1 MFIKV
6 FRLKTTNM
14 EKLNQNSILSFKDE
28 LHARPYIKLS
38 NNLRTFHFAYLIKE
52 NDEKKNWNY
61 LDKFLKKINFQRLPN
76 EVSKYWVAEGKDL
89 IVRYECHTE
98 FISLTLIYSNK
109 IDNKNKNKPKL
120 FDENFLRLLPLDFLK
135 NFPGQHFLSSWIE
148 MVPSNY
154 NFRPIDIEQFFY
166 HDNFAGSKVAEDG
179 ANVFMSFKSD
189 RTNFLGSGFRR
200 VFIQNKNLR
209 TRRTGRLL
217 QRIVELETYQV
228 LSLLGLP
235 QVRQETLNLSNLEKQ
250 ITHIT
255 KSVSKT
261 AKKNLDKK
269 SILYPD
275 YQKDLNELSYVV
287 AKIEEIDSA
296 TNYRLSATAAYYK
309 LVEQRIQDLRE
320 NRMESFQTNNEFL
333 SRRLQ
338 PAVRTSEAFS
348 RRLESLATRAQRAD
362 NLVRTQIE
370 MGVQIQNKNLLASME
385 LRARAQLR
393 LQQTVES
400 LSIVAITYYIVGL
413 LSTMVKP
420 INFNNLI
427 ISRTMFL
434 ALSVPIILILI
445 WFIAKMVRKKINKIK

>member
-1 MFIKV
+1 MK
-6 FRLKTTNM
+6 KAT
-14 EKLNQNSILSFKDE
+14 QNSILSFKDE
-28 LHARPYIKLS
+28 LHARPYIKLG

-52 NDEKKNWNY
+52 NDENKSWNY
-61 LDKFLKKINFQRLPN
+61 LDKFLRKINFQKLPK
-76 EVSKYWVAEGKDL
+76 EASKYWVAEGKDL

-98 FISLTLIYSNK
+98 FISLTLIYPNK
-109 IDNKNKNKPKL
+109 IDSVKKKPKL
-120 FDENFLRLLPLDFLK
+120 FEENFLKLLPIEFLK
-135 NFPGQHFLSSWIE
+135 NFPGHHFLSTWIE
-148 MVPSNY
+148 MVPSNFY
-154 NFRPIDIEQFFY
+154 FRPIDIEEFFY
-166 HDNFAGSKVAEDG
+166 HDNFAGSNVAEDG

-189 RTNFLGSGFRR
+189 TTNFLESGFRR

-250 ITHIT
+250 ITDIT

-261 AKKNLDKK
+261 AKKNLNKK
-269 SILYPD
+269 SIIHTD

-287 AKIEEIDSA
+287 AKIEEIDSS

-309 LVEQRIQDLRE
+309 LVEQRIHDLRE
-320 NRMESFQTNNEFL
+320 ERLESFQTNYEFL

-338 PAVRTSEAFS
+338 PAIRTSEAFA

-370 MGVQIQNKNLLASME
+370 MGVQIQNKNLLESME

-393 LQQTVES
+393 LQETVES

-413 LSTMVKP
+413 LSTLVDP
-420 INFNNLI
+420 INFGKLI
-427 ISRTMFL
+427 MSKTTFL
-434 ALSVPIILILI
+434 ALCVPIILILV
-445 WFIAKMVRKKINKIK
+445 WYIAKMVRKKINRIK

>member
-1 MFIKV
+1 MNK
-6 FRLKTTNM
+6 M
-14 EKLNQNSILSFKDE
+14 EKQIQNNTLSFKDE

-38 NNLRTFHFAYLIKE
+38 NNLRVFHFAYLIKE
-52 NDEKKNWNY
+52 NDDKKSWIY
-61 LDKFLKKINFQRLPN
+61 LDKFLGKINFQSLPKQA
-76 EVSKYWVAEGKDL
+76 SKYWVAEGKDL
-89 IVRYECHTE
+89 IIRYECHTE
-98 FISLTLIYSNK
+98 FISLTLIYPNK
-109 IDNKNKNKPKL
+109 IENKNKNKPNL
-120 FDENFLRLLPLDFLK
+120 FDENFLRLLPTEFLK
-135 NFPGQHFLSSWIE
+135 NFPGEHFLSTWIE

-154 NFRPIDIEQFFY
+154 SFKPIDIEKYFY
-166 HDNFAGSKVAEDG
+166 HDNFAGSNVAEDG

-189 RTNFLGSGFRR
+189 RTNFLSSGFRR

-235 QVRQETLNLSNLEKQ
+235 QVRQESLNLSNLEKQ
-250 ITHIT
+250 ITKIT

-269 SILYPD
+269 SITYPD
-275 YQKDLNELSYVV
+275 YQQDLNELSYVV
-287 AKIEEIDSA
+287 AKIEEIDSS

-309 LVEQRIQDLRE
+309 LVEQRITDLRE
-320 NRMESFQTNNEFL
+320 DRLVSFQTNNEFL

-338 PAVRTSEAFS
+338 PAIRTSEAFS

-370 MGVQIQNKNLLASME
+370 MGVQIQNKDLLESME

-393 LQQTVES
+393 LQETVES

-413 LSTMVKP
+413 LSTLVDP
-420 INFNNLI
+420 INFDKFLI
-427 ISRTMFL
+427 SKTVFL
-434 ALSVPIILILI
+434 ALCVPIILILI

>member
-1 MFIKV
+1 ME
-6 FRLKTTNM
+6 KTT
-14 EKLNQNSILSFKDE
+14 QDSILSFKDE

-38 NNLRTFHFAYLIKE
+38 NNLRTFHFAYLLKE
-52 NDEKKNWNY
+52 NDEKKSWVY
-61 LDKFLKKINFQRLPN
+61 LDKFLGNIDFHRLPK

-89 IVRYECHTE
+89 IIRYECHTE
-98 FISLTLIYSNK
+98 FISLTLIYPNK
-109 IDNKNKNKPKL
+109 IEDDNKNKTKL
-120 FDENFLRLLPLDFLK
+120 FDENFLRLLPIEFLK
-135 NFPGQHFLSSWIE
+135 NFPGEHFLSSWIE
-148 MVPSNY
+148 MIPSKS
-154 NFRPIDIEQFFY
+154 NFKPIDIEKFFY
-166 HDNFAGSKVAEDG
+166 HDNFAGSNVAEDG

-235 QVRQETLNLSNLEKQ
+235 QVRTETKNLSNLEKQ
-250 ITHIT
+250 ITEIT

-261 AKKNLDKK
+261 AKSNLDKK
-269 SILYPD
+269 AIRYPD

-287 AKIEEIDSA
+287 AKIEEIDSS
-296 TNYRLSATAAYYK
+296 TNYRLSATSAYYK
-309 LVEQRIQDLRE
+309 LVEQRIKDLRE
-320 NRMESFQTNNEFL
+320 IRLESFQTNNEFL

-338 PAVRTSEAFS
+338 PAIRTSEAFS

-370 MGVQIQNKNLLASME
+370 MGVQIQNKDLLKSME

-393 LQQTVES
+393 LQETVES

-413 LSTMVKP
+413 LSTLVDP
-420 INFNNLI
+420 INFDFIFINKEL
-427 ISRTMFL
+427 FL
-434 ALSVPIILILI
+434 ALCVPIVLILI
-445 WFIAKMVRKKINKIK
+445 WYVAKTVRKKINKIK

>member
-1 MFIKV
+1 MK
-6 FRLKTTNM
+6 KAT
-14 EKLNQNSILSFKDE
+14 ENSILSFKDE
-28 LHARPYIKLS
+28 LHARPYIKLG

-52 NDEKKNWNY
+52 NDEKKSWNY
-61 LDKFLKKINFQRLPN
+61 LDKFLRKINFQKLPN
-76 EVSKYWVAEGKDL
+76 ESSKYWVAEGKDL
-89 IVRYECHTE
+89 TVRYECHTE
-98 FISLTLIYSNK
+98 FISLTLIYPNK
-109 IDNKNKNKPKL
+109 IENKNKPKL
-120 FDENFLRLLPLDFLK
+120 FDENFLNLLPIEFLE
-135 NFPGQHFLSSWIE
+135 NFPGDHFLSTWIE
-148 MVPSNY
+148 MVPSNF
-154 NFRPIDIEQFFY
+154 NFRPIDIEDFFY
-166 HDNFAGSKVAEDG
+166 HDNFAGSNVAEDG

-189 RTNFLGSGFRR
+189 RTDFLGSGFRR

-235 QVRQETLNLSNLEKQ
+235 QVRQETSNLSNLEKQ
-250 ITHIT
+250 ITEIT

-261 AKKNLDKK
+261 AKKNLNKK
-269 SILYPD
+269 SIDYPD
-275 YQKDLNELSYVV
+275 YQQDLNELSYVV
-287 AKIEEIDSA
+287 AKIEEIDSS

-320 NRMESFQTNNEFL
+320 ERLESFQTSYEFL

-338 PAVRTSEAFS
+338 PAIRTTEAFS

-370 MGVQIQNKNLLASME
+370 MGVQIQNKNLLESME

-393 LQQTVES
+393 LQETVES

-413 LSTMVKP
+413 LSTLVDP
-420 INFNNLI
+420 INFEKFF
-427 ISRTMFL
+427 ISKTVFL
-434 ALSVPIILILI
+434 ALCVPIILILI
-445 WFIAKMVRKKINKIK
+445 WYIAKMVRKKINKIT

>member
-1 MFIKV
+1 MK
-6 FRLKTTNM
+6 KAT
-14 EKLNQNSILSFKDE
+14 ENSILSFKDE
-28 LHARPYIKLS
+28 LHARPYIKLG

-52 NDEKKNWNY
+52 NDEKKSWNY
-61 LDKFLKKINFQRLPN
+61 LDKFLRKINFQKLPN
-76 EVSKYWVAEGKDL
+76 ESSKYWVAEGKDL
-89 IVRYECHTE
+89 TVRYECHTE
-98 FISLTLIYSNK
+98 FISLTLIYPNK
-109 IDNKNKNKPKL
+109 IENKNKPKL
-120 FDENFLRLLPLDFLK
+120 FDENFLNLLPIEFLE
-135 NFPGQHFLSSWIE
+135 NFPGDHFLSTWIE
-148 MVPSNY
+148 MAPPNF
-154 NFRPIDIEQFFY
+154 NFRPIDIEEFFY
-166 HDNFAGSKVAEDG
+166 HDNFAGSNVAEDG

-189 RTNFLGSGFRR
+189 RTDFLGSGFRR

-235 QVRQETLNLSNLEKQ
+235 QVRQETSHLSNLEKQ
-250 ITHIT
+250 ITEIT

-261 AKKNLDKK
+261 AKKNLNKK
-269 SILYPD
+269 SIAYPD
-275 YQKDLNELSYVV
+275 YQQDLNELSYVV
-287 AKIEEIDSA
+287 AKIEEIDSS

-320 NRMESFQTNNEFL
+320 ERLESFQTSYEFL

-338 PAVRTSEAFS
+338 PAIRTTEAFS

-370 MGVQIQNKNLLASME
+370 MGVQIQNKNLLESME

-393 LQQTVES
+393 LQETVES

-413 LSTMVKP
+413 LNTLVEP
-420 INFNNLI
+420 INFDKFLI
-427 ISRTMFL
+427 SKAVSL
-434 ALSVPIILILI
+434 ALCVPIILILI
-445 WFIAKMVRKKINKIK
+445 WYIAKMVRKKINKIK

>member
-1 MFIKV
+1 MIS
-6 FRLKTTNM
+6 M
-14 EKLNQNSILSFKDE
+14 ENQTQNSALSFKDE

-38 NNLRTFHFAYLIKE
+38 NNLRVFHFAYLIKE
-52 NDEKKNWNY
+52 NDDKKSWAY
-61 LDKFLKKINFQRLPN
+61 LDKFLSKINFQNLPK
-76 EVSKYWVAEGKDL
+76 EASKYWVAEGKDL
-89 IVRYECHTE
+89 IIRYECHTE
-98 FISLTLIYSNK
+98 FISLTLIYPNK
-109 IDNKNKNKPKL
+109 IENENKNKPKL
-120 FDENFLRLLPLDFLK
+120 FDENFLRLLPIDFLN
-135 NFPGQHFLSSWIE
+135 NFPGEHLLSSWIE
-148 MVPSNY
+148 MAPSKHI
-154 NFRPIDIEQFFY
+154 FKPIDIERYFY
-166 HDNFAGSKVAEDG
+166 HDNFAGSNVAEDG

-235 QVRQETLNLSNLEKQ
+235 QVRQESLNLSNLEKQ
-250 ITHIT
+250 ITEIT
-255 KSVSKT
+255 KSVSRT

-269 SILYPD
+269 SIRYPD
-275 YQKDLNELSYVV
+275 YQQDLNELSYVV
-287 AKIEEIDSA
+287 AKIEEIDSS

-309 LVEQRIQDLRE
+309 LVEQRIIDLRE
-320 NRMESFQTNNEFL
+320 DRLESFQTNNEFL

-338 PAVRTSEAFS
+338 PAIRTSEAFS

-370 MGVQIQNKNLLASME
+370 MGVQIQNKDLLESME

-393 LQQTVES
+393 LQETVES

-413 LSTMVKP
+413 LSTLVDP
-420 INFNNLI
+420 INFDKFLI
-427 ISRTMFL
+427 SKAVFL
-434 ALSVPIILILI
+434 ALCVPIILVLI

>member
-1 MFIKV
+1 MNKAA
-6 FRLKTTNM
+6 
-14 EKLNQNSILSFKDE
+14 ENSILSFKDE
-28 LHARPYIKLS
+28 LHARPYIKLG

-52 NDEKKNWNY
+52 NDEKKSWKY
-61 LDKFLKKINFQRLPN
+61 LDNFLRKINFQKLPN

-89 IVRYECHTE
+89 TVRYECHTE
-98 FISLTLIYSNK
+98 FISLTLIYPNK
-109 IDNKNKNKPKL
+109 IENKNKPKL
-120 FDENFLRLLPLDFLK
+120 FDENFLNLLPIKFLE
-135 NFPGQHFLSSWIE
+135 NFPGDHFLSTWIE
-148 MVPSNY
+148 MAPSNF
-154 NFRPIDIEQFFY
+154 NFRPIDIEDFFY
-166 HDNFAGSKVAEDG
+166 HDNFAGSNVAEDG

-189 RTNFLGSGFRR
+189 RTDFLGSGFRR

-250 ITHIT
+250 ITEIT

-261 AKKNLDKK
+261 AKKNLNKK
-269 SILYPD
+269 SIAYPD

-287 AKIEEIDSA
+287 AKIEEIDSSS
-296 TNYRLSATAAYYK
+296 NYRLSATAAYYK

-320 NRMESFQTNNEFL
+320 ERLESFQTNYEFL

-338 PAVRTSEAFS
+338 PAIRTTEAFS
-348 RRLESLATRAQRAD
+348 RRLESLAIRAQRAD

-370 MGVQIQNKNLLASME
+370 MGVQIQNKNLLESME

-393 LQQTVES
+393 LQETVES

-413 LSTMVKP
+413 LSTLVDP
-420 INFNNLI
+420 INFNKFF
-427 ISRTMFL
+427 ISKTVFL
-434 ALSVPIILILI
+434 ALCVPIILVLI
-445 WFIAKMVRKKINKIK
+445 WYIAKMVRKKINKIT

>member
-1 MFIKV
+1 
-6 FRLKTTNM
+6 M
-14 EKLNQNSILSFKDE
+14 EKASQNITVSFKDE

-38 NNLRTFHFAYLIKE
+38 NNLRTFHFAYLLKE
-52 NDEKKNWNY
+52 NDEKKSWAY
-61 LDKFLKKINFQRLPN
+61 LDKFLGKIDFQKLPK

-89 IVRYECHTE
+89 IIRYECHTE
-98 FISLTLIYSNK
+98 FISLTLIYPNK
-109 IDNKNKNKPKL
+109 IEYDNKNKPKL
-120 FDENFLRLLPLDFLK
+120 FDENFLRLLPIEFLK
-135 NFPGQHFLSSWIE
+135 NFPGEHFLSSWIE
-148 MVPSNY
+148 MLPSKQH
-154 NFRPIDIEQFFY
+154 FKPIDIEKFFY
-166 HDNFAGSKVAEDG
+166 HDNFAGSNVAENG

-235 QVRQETLNLSNLEKQ
+235 QVRSETKNLSILEKQ
-250 ITHIT
+250 ITEIT

-261 AKKNLDKK
+261 TKKNLDKK
-269 SILYPD
+269 SIRYPD

-287 AKIEEIDSA
+287 AKIEEIASS
-296 TNYRLSATAAYYK
+296 TNYRLSATSAYYK

-320 NRMESFQTNNEFL
+320 SRLESFQTNNEFL

-338 PAVRTSEAFS
+338 PAIRTSEAFS
-348 RRLESLATRAQRAD
+348 SRLESLATRAQRAD

-370 MGVQIQNKNLLASME
+370 MGVQIQNKELLESME

-393 LQQTVES
+393 LQETVES

-413 LSTMVKP
+413 LSTLIDPM
-420 INFNNLI
+420 NFDSI
-427 ISRTMFL
+427 FL
-434 ALSVPIILILI
+434 SKDLFLSLSVPIILILI
-445 WFIAKMVRKKINKIK
+445 WYVAKIVRKRINKIK

>member
-1 MFIKV
+1 MNKA
-6 FRLKTTNM
+6 TG
-14 EKLNQNSILSFKDE
+14 NSILSFKDE
-28 LHARPYIKLS
+28 LHARPYIKLG

-52 NDEKKNWNY
+52 NEEKKSWSY
-61 LDKFLKKINFQRLPN
+61 LDNFLRKINFQKLPN

-89 IVRYECHTE
+89 TVRYECHTE
-98 FISLTLIYSNK
+98 FISLTLIYPNK
-109 IDNKNKNKPKL
+109 IENKNKPKL
-120 FDENFLRLLPLDFLK
+120 FDENFLNLLPMEFLK
-135 NFPGQHFLSSWIE
+135 NFPGDHFLSTWIE
-148 MVPSNY
+148 MAPSNF
-154 NFRPIDIEQFFY
+154 NFRPIDIEEFFY
-166 HDNFAGSKVAEDG
+166 HDNFAGSNVAEDG

-189 RTNFLGSGFRR
+189 RTDFLGSGFRR

-235 QVRQETLNLSNLEKQ
+235 QVRQETSNLSNLEKQ
-250 ITHIT
+250 ITEIT

-261 AKKNLDKK
+261 AKKNLNKN
-269 SILYPD
+269 SIAYPD

-287 AKIEEIDSA
+287 AKIEEIDSSS
-296 TNYRLSATAAYYK
+296 NYRLSATAAYYK

-320 NRMESFQTNNEFL
+320 ERLESFQTNNEFL

-338 PAVRTSEAFS
+338 PAIRTTEAFS
-348 RRLESLATRAQRAD
+348 RRLESLAIRAQRAD

-370 MGVQIQNKNLLASME
+370 MGVQIQNKNLLESME

-393 LQQTVES
+393 LQETVES

-413 LSTMVKP
+413 LSTLVEP
-420 INFNNLI
+420 INFNKFLI
-427 ISRTMFL
+427 SKTVFL

-445 WFIAKMVRKKINKIK
+445 WYIAKMVRKKINKII

>member
-1 MFIKV
+1 MK
-6 FRLKTTNM
+6 KAT
-14 EKLNQNSILSFKDE
+14 ENSILSFKDE
-28 LHARPYIKLS
+28 LHARPYIKLG

-52 NDEKKNWNY
+52 NDEKKSWNY
-61 LDKFLKKINFQRLPN
+61 LDKFLRKINFQKLPN
-76 EVSKYWVAEGKDL
+76 ESSKYWVAEGKDL
-89 IVRYECHTE
+89 TVRYECHTE
-98 FISLTLIYSNK
+98 FISLTLIYPNK
-109 IDNKNKNKPKL
+109 IENKNKPKL
-120 FDENFLRLLPLDFLK
+120 FDENFLNLLPIEFLE
-135 NFPGQHFLSSWIE
+135 NFPGDHFLSTWID
-148 MVPSNY
+148 MVPSNF
-154 NFRPIDIEQFFY
+154 NFRPIDIEDYFY
-166 HDNFAGSKVAEDG
+166 HDNFAGSNVAEDG

-189 RTNFLGSGFRR
+189 RTDFLGSGFRR

-235 QVRQETLNLSNLEKQ
+235 QVRQETSNLSNLEKQ
-250 ITHIT
+250 ITEIT

-261 AKKNLDKK
+261 AKKNLNKK
-269 SILYPD
+269 SIDYPD

-287 AKIEEIDSA
+287 AKIEEIDSS

-320 NRMESFQTNNEFL
+320 ERLESFQTSYEFL

-338 PAVRTSEAFS
+338 PAIRTTEAFS

-370 MGVQIQNKNLLASME
+370 MGVQIQNKNLLESME

-393 LQQTVES
+393 LQETVES

-413 LSTMVKP
+413 LSTLVDP
-420 INFNNLI
+420 INFEKFF
-427 ISRTMFL
+427 ISKTVFL
-434 ALSVPIILILI
+434 ALCVPIILILI
-445 WFIAKMVRKKINKIK
+445 WYIAKMVRKKINKIT

>member
-1 MFIKV
+1 MK
-6 FRLKTTNM
+6 KAT
-14 EKLNQNSILSFKDE
+14 ENSILSFKDE
-28 LHARPYIKLS
+28 LHARPYIKLG

-52 NDEKKNWNY
+52 NDEKKSWNY
-61 LDKFLKKINFQRLPN
+61 LDKFLRKFNFQKLPN

-89 IVRYECHTE
+89 TVRYECHTE
-98 FISLTLIYSNK
+98 FISLTLIYPNK
-109 IDNKNKNKPKL
+109 IENKNKPKL
-120 FDENFLRLLPLDFLK
+120 FDENFLNLLPIDFLE
-135 NFPGQHFLSSWIE
+135 NFPGDHFLSTWIE
-148 MVPSNY
+148 MAPSNF
-154 NFRPIDIEQFFY
+154 NFKPIDIEEFFY
-166 HDNFAGSKVAEDG
+166 HDNFAGSNVAEDG

-189 RTNFLGSGFRR
+189 RTDFLGSGFRR

-250 ITHIT
+250 ITEIT

-261 AKKNLDKK
+261 AKKNLNKK
-269 SILYPD
+269 SIAYPD

-287 AKIEEIDSA
+287 AKIEEIDSSS
-296 TNYRLSATAAYYK
+296 NYRLSATAAYYK

-320 NRMESFQTNNEFL
+320 ERLESFQTNYEFL

-338 PAVRTSEAFS
+338 PAIRTTEAFS
-348 RRLESLATRAQRAD
+348 RRLESLAIRAQRAD

-370 MGVQIQNKNLLASME
+370 MGVQIQNKNLLESME

-393 LQQTVES
+393 LQETVES

-413 LSTMVKP
+413 LSTLVDP
-420 INFNNLI
+420 INFDEFF
-427 ISRTMFL
+427 ISKTVFL
-434 ALSVPIILILI
+434 ALCVPIILVLI
-445 WFIAKMVRKKINKIK
+445 WYIAKMVRKKINKIT

>member
-1 MFIKV
+1 
-6 FRLKTTNM
+6 M
-14 EKLNQNSILSFKDE
+14 EKVSQNNILSFKDE

-38 NNLRTFHFAYLIKE
+38 NNLRTFHFAYLLKE
-52 NDEKKNWNY
+52 NDEKKSWVY
-61 LDKFLKKINFQRLPN
+61 LDKFLGKINFQKLPKQ
-76 EVSKYWVAEGKDL
+76 VSKYWVAEGKDL
-89 IVRYECHTE
+89 IIRYECHTE
-98 FISLTLIYSNK
+98 FISLTLIYPNK
-109 IDNKNKNKPKL
+109 IENNNKNKPKL
-120 FDENFLRLLPLDFLK
+120 FDENFLRLLPIEFLK
-135 NFPGQHFLSSWIE
+135 KFPGEHFLSSWIE
-148 MVPSNY
+148 MLPSKSNY
-154 NFRPIDIEQFFY
+154 KPIDIEKFFY
-166 HDNFAGSKVAEDG
+166 HDNFAGSNVAEDG

-235 QVRQETLNLSNLEKQ
+235 QVRSETKNLSNLEKQ
-250 ITHIT
+250 ITEIT
-255 KSVSKT
+255 KAVSKT

-269 SILYPD
+269 SIRYPD
-275 YQKDLNELSYVV
+275 YQQDLNELSYVV
-287 AKIEEIDSA
+287 AKIEEIDSS
-296 TNYRLSATAAYYK
+296 TNYRLSATSAYYK

-320 NRMESFQTNNEFL
+320 SRLESFQTNNEFL

-338 PAVRTSEAFS
+338 PAIRTSEAFS

-370 MGVQIQNKNLLASME
+370 MGVQIQNKDLLKSME

-393 LQQTVES
+393 LQETVES

-413 LSTMVKP
+413 LSTMVDP
-420 INFNNLI
+420 INFDLI
-427 ISRTMFL
+427 FISKELFL
-434 ALSVPIILILI
+434 ALSVPIILISI
-445 WFIAKMVRKKINKIK
+445 WYVAKMVRKRINKIK

>member
-1 MFIKV
+1 MNKAA
-6 FRLKTTNM
+6 
-14 EKLNQNSILSFKDE
+14 ENSILSFKDE
-28 LHARPYIKLS
+28 LHARPYIKLG

-52 NDEKKNWNY
+52 NDEKKSWNY
-61 LDKFLKKINFQRLPN
+61 LDKFLRKFNFQKLPN

-89 IVRYECHTE
+89 TVRYECHTE
-98 FISLTLIYSNK
+98 FISLTLIYPNK
-109 IDNKNKNKPKL
+109 IENKNKPKL
-120 FDENFLRLLPLDFLK
+120 FDENFLNLLPIDFLE
-135 NFPGQHFLSSWIE
+135 NFPGDHFLSTWIE
-148 MVPSNY
+148 MAPSNF
-154 NFRPIDIEQFFY
+154 NFKPIDIEEFFY
-166 HDNFAGSKVAEDG
+166 HDNFAGSNVAEDG

-189 RTNFLGSGFRR
+189 RTDFLGSGFRR

-250 ITHIT
+250 ITEIT

-261 AKKNLDKK
+261 AKKNLNKK
-269 SILYPD
+269 SIAYPD

-287 AKIEEIDSA
+287 AKIEEIDSFS
-296 TNYRLSATAAYYK
+296 NYRLSATAAYYK

-320 NRMESFQTNNEFL
+320 ERLESFQTNYEFL

-338 PAVRTSEAFS
+338 PAIRTTEAFS
-348 RRLESLATRAQRAD
+348 RRLESLAIRAQRAD

-370 MGVQIQNKNLLASME
+370 MGVQIQNKNLLESME

-393 LQQTVES
+393 LQETVES

-413 LSTMVKP
+413 LSTLVDP
-420 INFNNLI
+420 INFDKFF
-427 ISRTMFL
+427 ISKTVFL
-434 ALSVPIILILI
+434 ALCVPIILVLI
-445 WFIAKMVRKKINKIK
+445 WYIAKMVRKKINKIT

>member
-1 MFIKV
+1 MNKAA
-6 FRLKTTNM
+6 
-14 EKLNQNSILSFKDE
+14 ENSILSFKDE
-28 LHARPYIKLS
+28 LHARPYIKLG

-52 NDEKKNWNY
+52 NDEKKSWKY
-61 LDKFLKKINFQRLPN
+61 LDNFLRKINFQKLPN

-89 IVRYECHTE
+89 TVRYECHTE
-98 FISLTLIYSNK
+98 FISLTLIYPNK
-109 IDNKNKNKPKL
+109 IENKNKPKL
-120 FDENFLRLLPLDFLK
+120 FDENFLNLLPIDFLE
-135 NFPGQHFLSSWIE
+135 NFPGDHFLSTWIE
-148 MVPSNY
+148 MAPSNF
-154 NFRPIDIEQFFY
+154 NFKPIDIEEFFY
-166 HDNFAGSKVAEDG
+166 HDNFAGSNVAEDG

-189 RTNFLGSGFRR
+189 RTDFLGSGFRR

-250 ITHIT
+250 ITEIT

-261 AKKNLDKK
+261 AKKNLNKK
-269 SILYPD
+269 SIAYPD

-287 AKIEEIDSA
+287 AKIEEIDSSS
-296 TNYRLSATAAYYK
+296 NYRLSATAAYYK

-320 NRMESFQTNNEFL
+320 ERLESFQTNYEFL

-338 PAVRTSEAFS
+338 PAIRTTEAFS
-348 RRLESLATRAQRAD
+348 RRLESLAIRAQRAD

-370 MGVQIQNKNLLASME
+370 MGVQIQNKNLLESME

-393 LQQTVES
+393 LQETVES

-413 LSTMVKP
+413 LSTLVDP
-420 INFNNLI
+420 INFDKFF
-427 ISRTMFL
+427 ISKTVFL
-434 ALSVPIILILI
+434 ALCVPIILVLI
-445 WFIAKMVRKKINKIK
+445 WYIAKMVRKKINKIT